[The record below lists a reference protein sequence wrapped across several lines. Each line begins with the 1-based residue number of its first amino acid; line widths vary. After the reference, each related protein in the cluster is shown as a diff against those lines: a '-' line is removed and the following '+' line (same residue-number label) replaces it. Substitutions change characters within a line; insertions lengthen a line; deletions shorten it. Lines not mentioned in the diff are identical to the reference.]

1 MFFLWYLGCF
11 HGGGWCLLHGV
22 RPRTWNIRNGFQR
35 RRLKSGTWPAKEIQT
50 KSIVWAELSSMKYYH
65 HPLLHYGFRRSYL
78 KQKII
83 AGIIALPTYTLSW
96 CTRGSKMMCNVDIHE
111 QQWKDVDLSIIL
123 FICLLFGEMIE
134 TLGKATPLFFNFQG
148 DQHLS
153 LKLWV
158 WTKGQFGLEKE
169 ISFNWHVLISMWNVW
184 SVCNDLTK
192 LSGLETVLDFDQLV
206 VLDQGEVA
214 ECCGRMGG
222 CAVVRPTCS

>member
-1 MFFLWYLGCF
+1 MFSYVFLWYLGCF

-78 KQKII
+78 KQKTI

-134 TLGKATPLFFNFQG
+134 TSGKATPLFFQFSRRPTFVLEA
-148 DQHLS
+148 LS
-153 LKLWV
+153 LNEGTIWFG
-158 WTKGQFGLEKE
+158 KGDLFQLTCFD
-169 ISFNWHVLISMWNVW
+169 FHVKCLKCV
-184 SVCNDLTK
+184 
-192 LSGLETVLDFDQLV
+192 
-206 VLDQGEVA
+206 
-214 ECCGRMGG
+214 
-222 CAVVRPTCS
+222 